1 LLGSVGWA
9 RWAGSVAYVTDLHK
23 WVIHGERLLVDD
35 TPHIR
40 VSLADVELPNHVRFT
55 QYVFRMRRCA
65 MTVVLDDAGERVL
78 LMRRHRFIVDRWVW
92 ELPGG
97 YVDDGED
104 SAAAAAR
111 EVEEETGWCPRGI
124 EFVMSSQPVIGNA
137 DYPQDLYLA
146 QGAELVGAPEVDETA
161 EVAWVPV
168 DETPAMIARGE
179 ILGAITII
187 GVQHALLRR
196 AAARVPPHRA
206 RPAASMAA
214 GNRGAG
220 NDRGLAVPV
229 TVMHAERRE
238 RAAGAPAQEVTG
250 SPVTLSACWRA
261 SS

>member
-1 LLGSVGWA
+1 MIEEECKHHGPGRTADRGSGKARRNPAARSIVEGARTGEAAARMSLEGARLLTDLAVSVTQE
-9 RWAGSVAYVTDLHK
+9 RAGSVAYVTDPHK
-23 WVIHGERLLVDD
+23 WVIHGERLVDD

-78 LMRRHRFIVDRWVW
+78 MMRRHRFIVDRWVW

-104 SAAAAAR
+104 PAAAAAR
-111 EVEEETGWCPRGI
+111 EVEEETGWRPRGI
-124 EFVMSSQPVIGNA
+124 EFVMSSQPIIGNA

-146 QGAELVGAPEVDETA
+146 HGAELVGEPEVDETA
-161 EVAWVPV
+161 EVRWVPV
-168 DETPAMIARGE
+168 DETPAMIARGD

-196 AAARVPPHRA
+196 AAARVPP
-206 RPAASMAA
+206 P
-214 GNRGAG
+214 
-220 NDRGLAVPV
+220 
-229 TVMHAERRE
+229 
-238 RAAGAPAQEVTG
+238 
-250 SPVTLSACWRA
+250 
-261 SS
+261 